1 MSTHTSPATIVLTI
15 PWRARLLPRRERPAF
30 RTLSCLFVCFVG
42 LTFTACSKRETPVQ
56 IGNRTGTLHLG
67 IGSDPSDLDP
77 HLVTGVGEAKV
88 LHSLFEPLVS
98 FDPKTLK
105 PVPAL
110 AESWDV
116 SPDGLAYT
124 FRLRADAKWSNGEPI
139 TAQDCVDSWKR
150 ILTPTLGADYAYMLY
165 MVRGAEAF
173 NKGQADFS
181 AVGLAAPD
189 ARTLVVQLTAP
200 APYFLQVLL
209 NSPWR
214 PVNVR
219 AVAAVGDAYRRGTAW
234 TTPQRIVTSGPFHLK
249 EWTSHQRLVVERSP
263 TYWDRAN
270 VKLNSIVFYP
280 TDSVDAEE
288 RAFRAGQLHIT
299 YSLSL
304 SKIAGYRE
312 SLPDSLR
319 IDPYLCTYF
328 FRANTRKPPLD
339 NPLVRRALALAI
351 DRTLIVEKVLRGG
364 QRPAPSLVPPETPD
378 YPVPALPARD
388 VDTAKKLLADAG
400 FPGGQGF
407 PTLEITYD
415 NSEIHRLVV
424 EAIQEMW
431 RRDLGIQVAI
441 VNQEKKVAFANRRT
455 GNYQLL
461 YGDWVGD
468 YLDATTFLDLWRSDA
483 GNNHTGWVN
492 HDYDAFMDRAATTP
506 DVAARGQLLQKAE
519 LLMLEQSPCI
529 PVYFNTHVYLCA
541 PSVKG
546 WLPNPMD
553 HMDYRHVSLA
563 P

>member
-1 MSTHTSPATIVLTI
+1 MHDNHACRMPLFF
-15 PWRARLLPRRERPAF
+15 RALL
-30 RTLSCLFVCFVG
+30 CLFVALGSSC
-42 LTFTACSKRETPVQ
+42 AKRETPVQ
-56 IGNRTGTLHLG
+56 IGNRTGTLHMS
-67 IGSDPSDLDP
+67 IGSEPSDLDP
-77 HLVTGVGEAKV
+77 HIVTGIGEAKV

-105 PVPAL
+105 PVPAI
-110 AESWDV
+110 AERWDI
-116 SPDGLAYT
+116 SADGLTYT
-124 FRLRADAKWSNGEPI
+124 FHLRANAKWSNGEPI

-150 ILTPTLGADYAYMLY
+150 ILTPTLAADYAYMLY

-173 NKGQADFS
+173 NKGKADFS
-181 AVGLAAPD
+181 SVGLAAPD
-189 ARTLVVQLTAP
+189 AHTLVVQLTAP

-219 AVAAVGDAYRRGTAW
+219 AIAAVGDAYHRGTAW
-234 TTPQRIVTSGPFHLK
+234 ATPARIVTSGPFHLK
-249 EWTSHQRLVVERSP
+249 EWTSHQRLVVEKSA
-263 TYWDRAN
+263 TYWDREH

-304 SKIAGYRE
+304 SKLASYRQ
-312 SLPDSLR
+312 SMPDSLR
-319 IDPYLCTYF
+319 IDPYLSTYF

-339 NPLVRRALALAI
+339 NALVRRALSLAI

-378 YPVPALPARD
+378 YPVPALPPRD
-388 VDTAKKLLADAG
+388 LETAKKLLAEAGYPGGKG
-400 FPGGQGF
+400 FP
-407 PTLEITYD
+407 PVEITYN
-415 NSEIHRLVV
+415 NSEILRLVV

-431 RRDLGIQVAI
+431 RHDLGIEVQI
-441 VNQEKKVAFANRRT
+441 VNQEYKVAFANRRT

-461 YGDWVGD
+461 FGDWVGD

-483 GNNHTGWVN
+483 GNNHTGWAN
-492 HDYDAFMDRAATTP
+492 HDYDVLMDRAMTENDA
-506 DVAARGQLLQKAE
+506 AARAKLLQQAE
-519 LLMLEQSPCI
+519 LLMLENSPCI
-529 PVYFNTHVYLCA
+529 PVYFNTHVYLCS
-541 PSVKG
+541 PSVKD

>member
-1 MSTHTSPATIVLTI
+1 MRSRTPNQRVEVNALHLTRLSVLC
-15 PWRARLLPRRERPAF
+15 LLSSV
-30 RTLSCLFVCFVG
+30 LCFV
-42 LTFTACSKRETPVQ
+42 TACSKRETPVQ
-56 IGNRTGTLHLG
+56 LGNRTGTLHLG

-110 AESWDV
+110 AESWNV
-116 SPDGLAYT
+116 SPDGLTYT

-173 NKGQADFS
+173 NKGKADFS

-219 AVAAVGDAYRRGTAW
+219 AVAAVGHAYQRGNAW
-234 TTPQRIVTSGPFHLK
+234 TRPEHIVTSGPFHLK

-263 TYWDRAN
+263 TYWDREH

-339 NPLVRRALALAI
+339 NPRVRRALALAI

-378 YPVPALPARD
+378 YPVPALAPRD
-388 VDTAKKLLADAG
+388 IEQAKKLLADAG

-431 RRDLGIQVAI
+431 RRDLGIDVSI

-492 HDYDAFMDRAATTP
+492 ADYDALMNRAATTP
-506 DVAARGQLLQKAE
+506 DVAARGKLLQQAE

-529 PVYFNTHVYLCA
+529 PVYFNTHVYLCS

-553 HMDYRHVSLA
+553 HMDYRHVSLE